1 MVSSPRALVAVLA
14 TLLLLQAGYG
24 AKSQRFLPWRGFE
37 RFWVACGL
45 ISYSLYLWHWP
56 VLTFSR
62 WTWGIDRAWL
72 YLVAI
77 GLSFGLA
84 WLAYVLL
91 EQPVRRRPLSAP
103 WQWGLALIA
112 ILTTWNGIDTLG
124 YKYKGK
130 IFLGSSPEPV
140 PENEKIFGCVE
151 NLPKG
156 LKIHLGKCEANP
168 ANMSLSASDLPSILD
183 CRKAGTSKGEL
194 FLLGD
199 SHAYHMLPTIA
210 IVAKKTGKA
219 LSFSNMQS
227 CLIAPW
233 LTTAFIITNKSHVA
247 CEKFSSLELERS
259 AQRLLP
265 GDIVVIS
272 NWHYW
277 ELLAIRETAKGI
289 KVENKFVKYGRLIT
303 KTEAI
308 NSYVQS
314 LRYFAQRL
322 RSRGV

>member
-1 MVSSPRALVAVLA
+1 
-14 TLLLLQAGYG
+14 LQAGYG

-84 WLAYVLL
+84 WLAYVLV

-112 ILTTWNGIDTLG
+112 IITTWNGIDTLG

-130 IFLGSSPEPV
+130 IFLGSSPEHV
-140 PENEKIFGCVE
+140 PENEKIFGRVE

-156 LKIHLGKCEANP
+156 LKIHAGKCQANP
-168 ANMSLSASDLPSILD
+168 ANMSLVASDLPSILD

-199 SHAYHMLPTIA
+199 SHAYHMLPAIA

-219 LSFSNMQS
+219 LSFSMMQA
-227 CLIAPW
+227 CLIAPG
-233 LTTAFIITNKSHVA
+233 LTTTFIITNKPHVA
-247 CEKFSSLELERS
+247 CEKFSSLEKKNDKTREAAAGPCRRPSRHKRS
-259 AQRLLP
+259 
-265 GDIVVIS
+265 
-272 NWHYW
+272 
-277 ELLAIRETAKGI
+277 
-289 KVENKFVKYGRLIT
+289 IT
-303 KTEAI
+303 DSSK
-308 NSYVQS
+308 
-314 LRYFAQRL
+314 
-322 RSRGV
+322 